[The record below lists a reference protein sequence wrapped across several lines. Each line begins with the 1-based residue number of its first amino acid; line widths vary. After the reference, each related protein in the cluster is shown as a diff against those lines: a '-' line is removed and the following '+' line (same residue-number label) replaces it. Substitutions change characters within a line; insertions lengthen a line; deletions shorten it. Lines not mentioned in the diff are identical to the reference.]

1 LKPTRRIKI
10 VCSAS
15 LALVFAALLAGC
27 ATEAPPTPAAPNTPS
42 APAPVA
48 GWEAAIGELDIGHP
62 GFHCSAILVA
72 SNVIVTASHCLTVA
86 AQNARPV
93 SFSPAHGSGRAPPP
107 SGGVALKWGARV
119 NSGNIRNEDVPLDW
133 AVIEINP
140 PVRSAQPLPVA
151 SLSLDQMLART
162 ASGARVV
169 VAGYGASDTLNERGE
184 CRLLSQAELGLF
196 SDDSWLQLDCAIQS
210 GDSGGAIV
218 LLDGGRPWLI
228 GIIAGWGRNPKLPG
242 RTMALAV
249 NARNFA
255 PYVRIPVAD
264 AGGGSVWLVAAVPR
278 AAGDFRE

>member
-1 LKPTRRIKI
+1 MTAICGVIP
-10 VCSAS
+10 
-15 LALVFAALLAGC
+15 ALCFAALLAGC
-27 ATEAPPTPAAPNTPS
+27 ATEAPRAPAAPNAPS
-42 APAPVA
+42 ARSPVA
-48 GWEAAIGELDIGHP
+48 GWEAAIGELDIGQP

-72 SNVIVTASHCLTVA
+72 PSVIVTASHCLTVA
-86 AQNARPV
+86 AVNARPL
-93 SFSPAHGSGRAPPP
+93 SFTPAHGGGRALPP
-107 SGGVALKWGARV
+107 SEGVALKWGARV
-119 NSGNIRNEDVPLDW
+119 NSGNISNEDVPRDW

-169 VAGYGASDTLNERGE
+169 VAGYGASDTLNERDE
-184 CRLLSQAELGLF
+184 CRLLSQGELGLYP
-196 SDDSWLQLDCAIQS
+196 DDSWLQLDCRIQS

-242 RTMALAV
+242 RTMALGV

-255 PYVRIPVAD
+255 PYVRSPVAE
-264 AGGGSVWLVAAVPR
+264 AGAAALLVAAVPR

>member
-1 LKPTRRIKI
+1 LKLTKGMMAA
-10 VCSAS
+10 CGAA
-15 LALVFAALLAGC
+15 LALCFAALLTGC
-27 ATEAPPTPAAPNTPS
+27 ATEAPPPPPAAPNTPPV
-42 APAPVA
+42 PAPVA
-48 GWEAAIGELDIGHP
+48 GWEAAIGELDIGQP

-86 AQNARPV
+86 AQNARPLA
-93 SFSPAHGSGRAPPP
+93 FSPAHGGGRALPP
-107 SGGVALKWGARV
+107 SEGVALKWGARV
-119 NSGNIRNEDVPLDW
+119 SSGNIRSEDVPLDW

-151 SLSLDQMLART
+151 SLSLDQMLGRV

-184 CRLLSQAELGLF
+184 CRLLSQAELGLYP
-196 SDDSWLQLDCAIQS
+196 DDSWLKLDCRIQS

-218 LLDGGRPWLI
+218 LLDGRKPWLI

-242 RTMALAV
+242 RTIALGA

-255 PYVRIPVAD
+255 PYVRIPVAE
-264 AGGGSVWLVAAVPR
+264 AGAGALLVAAVPR